1 MFGSDGMSGWAGYM
15 LGQMSADSARRRREV
30 VDNLLRR
37 PSESWQDRYAVLV
50 AKAQEFL
57 AHIRWQEDILQE
69 RKDRISALE
78 GELAQA
84 QADLN
89 QQISLTKQWREFGD
103 KSEANYDALKAWA
116 DRAEASLARY
126 RALHGPLPPTEKT
139 GS

>member
-30 VDNLLRR
+30 VDNLLHR

-57 AHIRWQEDILQE
+57 DHIRWQEGIMAE
-69 RKDRISALE
+69 RKARISDLE
-78 GELAQA
+78 KQLAQVTETLER
-84 QADLN
+84 QCVLTREWEEYAD
-89 QQISLTKQWREFGD
+89 KGD
-103 KSEANYDALKAWA
+103 SNLSRLKTWA
-116 DRAEASLARY
+116 DDAEASLARY
-126 RALHGPLPPTEKT
+126 RALYGPLPDAPKS